1 MAAIVITG
9 GGTDTILITV
19 NIRCV
24 LRRQMKSGKLRWAHL
39 TTPPSPQRYLF
50 IPAVRGGA
58 REGGVGK
65 RIVSRDPA
73 SAFTRIRYNAG
84 NSELKYSCC
93 ETSIRAP
100 FTRVNSIILSVA
112 SVILYSPGINFI

>member
-39 TTPPSPQRYLF
+39 PTPSPPRYLF

-58 REGGVGK
+58 RRGQEG
-65 RIVSRDPA
+65 
-73 SAFTRIRYNAG
+73 
-84 NSELKYSCC
+84 
-93 ETSIRAP
+93 ETYR
-100 FTRVNSIILSVA
+100 
-112 SVILYSPGINFI
+112 